1 MNLCVAPASRVA
13 NCLLLLSPHDD
24 RIEIRPVGPSSS
36 FKRRGD
42 VHPTQPD
49 FDPIGRYGYLLD
61 NVPDEAFITT
71 GGAASHRSE
80 SLDAWLC
87 HVSGFHLLPLSSRR
101 ESGYAIARLATIENG
116 LYLLN
121 VTMRPCG

>member
-1 MNLCVAPASRVA
+1 SVFDEFDEAFIDFSLGAILDDEALPLAGASQLGRDR
-13 NCLLLLSPHDD
+13 HDD

-101 ESGYAIARLATIENG
+101 ESGY
-116 LYLLN
+116 
-121 VTMRPCG
+121 